1 MIHEVS
7 SKRQQRFGAF
17 GTAAVPVLLCS
28 LIGCDGGE
36 SNPPEKPVAA
46 KASSP
51 PSSADSNTVEP
62 EVRLHTIDKVG
73 YQAVISHESGKV
85 VLVDFW
91 ATWCA
96 PCGKQFPHTV
106 ELSRKYAPQG
116 LSVVSVACDDEK
128 KTDEILAFLKEQGAT
143 FKNLRGVGGADKAY
157 TDFDIE
163 GGALPHFKLYDRK
176 GKLRRTFSVDLD
188 AEKQFT
194 PEDIEDA
201 VVELLDETN
210 EPKEEETAADRDDQK
225 P

>member
-1 MIHEVS
+1 VQQMIPGKVS
-7 SKRQQRFGAF
+7 SKWRRRFAEL
-17 GTAAVPVLLCS
+17 TAPIAVLLCW
-28 LIGCDGGE
+28 LIGCGGGE
-36 SNPPEKPVAA
+36 WNPPEKPLAA
-46 KASSP
+46 KVPAAP
-51 PSSADSNTVEP
+51 NSADSNAGQP

-96 PCGKQFPHTV
+96 PCRKQFPHTV

-128 KTDEILAFLKEQGAT
+128 KTDEILTFLNEQGAT
-143 FKNLRGVGGADKAY
+143 FKNLRSVGGADNAS

-188 AEKQFT
+188 ADSQFA
-194 PEDIEDA
+194 PEDVEAA
-201 VVELLDETN
+201 VVELLDEKN
-210 EPKEEETAADRDDQK
+210 EPKETPAEET
-225 P
+225 